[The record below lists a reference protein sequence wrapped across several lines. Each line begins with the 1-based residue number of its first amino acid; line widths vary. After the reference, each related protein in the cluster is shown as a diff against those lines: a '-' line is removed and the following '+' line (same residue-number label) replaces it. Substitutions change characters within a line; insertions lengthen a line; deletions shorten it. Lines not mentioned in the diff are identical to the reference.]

1 MITRINI
8 EISDRRKRNLIN
20 MKHFQVE
27 NAPYPNMDGMVS
39 TKIHQ
44 FFFSLLYKSNEFSIN
59 SNGCDRIVYRW
70 FHRAHEIII
79 IMLMN
84 LQQCLNQPANTIE
97 WKTVEEDLL
106 TTAANLLWT
115 HKNTDPHT
123 HTLTI
128 IPANEANF
136 KRWEIWIDYSWI
148 Y

>member
-59 SNGCDRIVYRW
+59 SNGWLRSYCVPLISSRPWDNNNHANESSTMFESTSEYDWMENSWRRPFDNCSQPFVNTQK
-70 FHRAHEIII
+70 HRS
-79 IMLMN
+79 
-84 LQQCLNQPANTIE
+84 T
-97 WKTVEEDLL
+97 
-106 TTAANLLWT
+106 
-115 HKNTDPHT
+115 HT
-123 HTLTI
+123 HAHNH
-128 IPANEANF
+128 PGKWSQF
-136 KRWEIWIDYSWI
+136 
-148 Y
+148 